1 MELGKPD
8 PYVKDLHGKAAIHL
22 AAAKLDKDTF
32 EALIRTTGVDP
43 MMPDSDGN
51 TFLHIMALGMIKD
64 TEYDFVR
71 SMTNRHG
78 LRLTRNNEG
87 LTALNLIKSNAGQ
100 SASLRG

>member
-1 MELGKPD
+1 MIKTLMELGKPD
-8 PYVKDLHGKAAIHL
+8 PYVRDYNGKAPIHL

-32 EALIRTTGVDP
+32 EALIRTGVDP

-51 TFLHIMALGMIKD
+51 TFLHIMALGVIKD

-87 LTALNLIKSNAGQ
+87 LTALNLIKSNAG
-100 SASLRG
+100 